1 MKVKVTTPDG
11 QSFIVNAPDDATH
24 DQIYEFVASQHPA
37 PQAKPELDEPG
48 FLVGVGKGINDVAR
62 GVTGLFGKPTGFVEP
77 DPQADAVINQ
87 QAPIGTI
94 AGNMLAT
101 APAMLIPGV
110 NTLKGASLM
119 GAGLGYAT
127 NEKDRSQHMLEGA
140 LGGAVGNML
149 PHVFN
154 VASKA
159 LAPLGSVDTK
169 ERVIGRALNRVTDP
183 NSDDVIARLESA
195 QGLIPGSFPTAAE
208 VAKSGGMA
216 AMQRAV
222 ASAYP
227 EQFAQRISDN
237 AAARRAALQE
247 IAGDEAK
254 MQAAQEA
261 RNLGTSND
269 YLIVHD
275 QIIPETPELK
285 KILQTQAG
293 QQAIE
298 AAKKIA
304 SNEYRKFG
312 DAVSAPMTS
321 KEMTDFENSLNQA
334 NNVQFQNEQNAIK
347 QPAVHWTQQGIK
359 ENDNL
364 LTAIRKLGG
373 INKEMA
379 QQTYGN
385 RIWEELPSGLF
396 RNQGGHSLDD
406 LITLLADHGY
416 ISETAMPKDLVETLY
431 FGHPENIFS
440 LKKTNFN
447 DIYAP
452 DRTEQDVAHDQ
463 LDRLIAALEKQ
474 NQLKTTPKKQTKIDN
489 IEEEEETPKFYHGKD
504 LHTIQR
510 AMGAMAADRNIDPV
524 LRHSIGNVFSDYKSL
539 LEREIPGLLDVNQ
552 KYAELSK
559 PINQMQVGQELL
571 NKLGD
576 SLSNYTMNST
586 EMKNRYAT
594 ALNDVRGNLVK
605 QATGGIKRDLEDVM
619 TPDQMNTLKNIA
631 VELGRKQNAE
641 NEGRG
646 VASNTYQHLS
656 MDGLLQAAGVPTWAS
671 GLLNFA
677 PFTPIKTGLKMV
689 GNAAYGDAEKTMKG
703 LLADALLDPKETA
716 RIMRKGQEKTLAD
729 KLGQDKYRTLGGLLG
744 TSMTSY

>member
-37 PQAKPELDEPG
+37 QQAKPELDEPG
-48 FLVGVGKGINDVAR
+48 FLVGVGKGANAAVR
-62 GVTGLFGKPTGFVEP
+62 GVTGLFGKPIGFVES
-77 DPQADAVINQ
+77 DPQIDAVIDQ

-94 AGNMLAT
+94 VGNMLAT

-127 NEKDRSQHMLEGA
+127 NEKDRSQHMVEGA

-254 MQAAQEA
+254 MQAAISDRDSA
-261 RNLGTSND
+261 VSPLYD
-269 YLIVHD
+269 
-275 QIIPETPELK
+275 
-285 KILQTQAG
+285 
-293 QQAIE
+293 
-298 AAKKIA
+298 IA
-304 SNEYRKFG
+304 SKKVVQS
-312 DAVSAPMTS
+312 DAV
-321 KEMTDFENSLNQA
+321 L
-334 NNVQFQNEQNAIK
+334 
-347 QPAVHWTQQGIK
+347 
-359 ENDNL
+359 
-364 LTAIRKLGG
+364 
-373 INKEMA
+373 
-379 QQTYGN
+379 
-385 RIWEELPSGLF
+385 
-396 RNQGGHSLDD
+396 
-406 LITLLADHGY
+406 
-416 ISETAMPKDLVETLY
+416 KD
-431 FGHPENIFS
+431 I
-440 LKKTNFN
+440 
-447 DIYAP
+447 
-452 DRTEQDVAHDQ
+452 
-463 LDRLIAALEKQ
+463 LDRLPTGTMQTAKDIARMNNEPFQ
-474 NQLKTTPKKQTKIDN
+474 
-489 IEEEEETPKFYHGKD
+489 FGKD
-504 LHTIQR
+504 IPAHTI
-510 AMGAMAADRNIDPV
+510 
-524 LRHSIGNVFSDYKSL
+524 KT
-539 LEREIPGLLDVNQ
+539 GLLDRLGNPITIDVPAQYSSISGQGIDLLKKAIDDTVNTNPTAAIGKHSKNAGLGVKQELLNWADQ
-552 KYAELSK
+552 KIPEYAQARETYQQLSQ

-619 TPDQMNTLKNIA
+619 TPDQMDTFKNIA

-646 VASNTYQHLS
+646 VGSNTYQNLS
-656 MDGLLQAAGVPTWAS
+656 IDGLLQAAGVPTWAS

-677 PFTPIKTGLKMV
+677 PFTPVKTGLKMV

-729 KLGQDKYRTLGGLLG
+729 KLGQDKYRALGGLLG